1 MGDVNFFPLE
11 HLTSTLFLTR
21 ASITFSVEMRRF
33 DAFTVRLKMTI
44 SRDGKI
50 QMFLFEQRACDSHDS
65 QSVTVRPY
73 VGTNLFSQ
81 FLGPFQIFVSLPL

>member
-33 DAFTVRLKMTI
+33 DAFTVRLKMTR
-44 SRDGKI
+44 SGDGKI
-50 QMFLFEQRACDSHDS
+50 QMFLFEQRACDSHDL

-73 VGTNLFSQ
+73 VGTNLF
-81 FLGPFQIFVSLPL
+81 LGPFQIFVTLPL